1 MHVKTLPSAL
11 PLPIPF
17 TCLDTCTSFWS
28 VSALP
33 LPLPLPVFTQT
44 YNFLQ
49 RKLDEFERLKSE
61 IEILRLENEENQ
73 K

>member
-11 PLPIPF
+11 PLPIP
-17 TCLDTCTSFWS
+17 
-28 VSALP
+28 LP
-33 LPLPLPVFTQT
+33 MPMPFFTQT

-61 IEILRLENEENQ
+61 IEILRLEDEEGQ
-73 K
+73 RRPK